1 MSPGAAGGSTNTRTA
16 GAAGPQN
23 ARRIGV
29 RIAGA
34 GSCIPK
40 TRLANVDLEKIM
52 ETSDDWIT
60 QRTGI
65 RSRHVSKPELG
76 ETTAHF
82 ALESSRLAIKEAGVD
97 PKDVDLII
105 VATMTP
111 DSPAPAVGC
120 VVSNALGTS
129 NAGAIDLNAAC
140 SGFVYGMNV
149 GHDLIR
155 GGAYR
160 NVLVIG
166 ADRITQH
173 LEFSTYGRSTSVL
186 FGDGAGAVLLRATDD
201 TTKGLIAQ
209 SMHSDGGG
217 SKYLY
222 IPRTKADFPTPEEV
236 DDRKIGLVQMNG
248 AAVFKFAVGTFSK
261 LIEQTLEKAGVAASE
276 VDHYVCHQS
285 NARILEAARE
295 RFGLPAD
302 KLHVNIDRFGNTVAA
317 SVPLVFDEIRR
328 EGRVKEG
335 QKVMFLAFGAGL
347 TWGSSLWQL

>member
-1 MSPGAAGGSTNTRTA
+1 MSPGVAGGSTGTRAA

-23 ARRIGV
+23 ARPIGV

-34 GSCIPK
+34 GSCIP
-40 TRLANVDLEKIM
+40 RLKITNADLERLM
-52 ETSDDWIT
+52 DTTDDWIT

-65 RSRHVSKPELG
+65 KSRHVSRAEYG

-82 ALESSRLAIKEAGVD
+82 AIESSRIAIREAGIEA
-97 PKDVDLII
+97 KDIDLIL

-111 DSPAPAVGC
+111 DCPAPAVGC
-120 VVSNALGTS
+120 VVANALGTP
-129 NAGAIDLNAAC
+129 NAGAMDINAAC
-140 SGFVYGMNV
+140 SGFVYSMNL

-155 GGAYR
+155 GGGYR

-173 LEFSTYGRSTSVL
+173 LQFSTYGRSTSVL
-186 FGDGAGAVLLRATDD
+186 FGDGAGAVLLCATDD
-201 TTKGLIAQ
+201 ATKGLIAQ
-209 SMHSDGGG
+209 AMHSDGGG

-222 IPRTKADFPTPEEV
+222 IPRTKADFPTPEEF
-236 DDRKIGLVQMNG
+236 DERKLGHVQMNG

-261 LIEQTLEKAGVAASE
+261 LIEQTLEKAGIEASE

-295 RFGLPAD
+295 RFGLAPE

-317 SVPLVFDEIRR
+317 SVPLAFDEIRR
-328 EGRVKEG
+328 AGRVKEG